1 MNIIYNDKGIYL
13 SRRIQKNKDMYN
25 MWQVPEGKV
34 EEGESSIQATL
45 RETLEET
52 GIPLNGEDLTFLFN
66 DSKYN
71 CDVYIA
77 KLLSS
82 QLPKHTELT
91 KQGPW
96 KLVSVKEY
104 KNLAQQKLTTPT
116 HTGYVDEILENLT
129 TEKLIYV

>member
-1 MNIIYNDKGIYL
+1 
-13 SRRIQKNKDMYN
+13 MYN
-25 MWQVPEGKV
+25 MWQVPEEKV
-34 EEGESSIQATL
+34 EERESSIQATL

-66 DSKYN
+66 DPEYN

-77 KLLSS
+77 KLLPS
-82 QLPKHTELT
+82 QLSKHTKPT

-116 HTGYVDEILENLT
+116 HTSYVNKILENLT